1 MYNTCIV
8 NYTLPACKMIIK
20 LCIVKSLPFLP
31 LLNLYLQ
38 LLLSYQDPLAQAI
51 NIMYN
56 IHQIKLV
63 LDIPV
68 IMLFP

>member
-51 NIMYN
+51 I
-56 IHQIKLV
+56 
-63 LDIPV
+63 
-68 IMLFP
+68 